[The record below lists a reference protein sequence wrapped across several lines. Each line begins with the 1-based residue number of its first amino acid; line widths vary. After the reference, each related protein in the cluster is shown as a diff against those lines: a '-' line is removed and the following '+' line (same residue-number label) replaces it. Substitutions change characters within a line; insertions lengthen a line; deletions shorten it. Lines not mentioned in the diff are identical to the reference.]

1 MVVPPFLLS
10 INSYPLTTDKRYLF
24 FLLLIL
30 ISCGPESIDNAVVIP
45 LDLPG
50 EVMDVCFIDDERGF
64 AVGGDIWFSGFIGT
78 TEDGGESWT
87 FDSLTNKVVTAI
99 DINDNTIVC
108 GGLDGKLFFYENN
121 DWIFKRSK
129 DWRFIKD
136 IIALSSNEVLS
147 TGGLAFRG
155 GFINHI
161 ENVRVDS
168 VWNENIELRAITRVN
183 DELIIAAGF
192 GIILRSTDRG
202 QNWNIADGQGDFF
215 TDLCFI
221 DDLTGYVVGLSGLI
235 LKTTDGGE
243 SWDTSRRLGD
253 LSGSDRLQGIAQIS
267 TDELWA
273 IGKEGKVLI
282 TTDGGD
288 SWETHKLD
296 TDADLLSIN
305 AQTDKIFISG
315 EDEFFVAI
323 DK

>member
-1 MVVPPFLLS
+1 
-10 INSYPLTTDKRYLF
+10 
-24 FLLLIL
+24 
-30 ISCGPESIDNAVVIP
+30 
-45 LDLPG
+45 
-50 EVMDVCFIDDERGF
+50 
-64 AVGGDIWFSGFIGT
+64 
-78 TEDGGESWT
+78 
-87 FDSLTNKVVTAI
+87 
-99 DINDNTIVC
+99 
-108 GGLDGKLFFYENN
+108 
-121 DWIFKRSK
+121 
-129 DWRFIKD
+129 
-136 IIALSSNEVLS
+136 
-147 TGGLAFRG
+147 
-155 GFINHI
+155 
-161 ENVRVDS
+161 

-315 EDEFFVAI
+315 KDEFFVAI